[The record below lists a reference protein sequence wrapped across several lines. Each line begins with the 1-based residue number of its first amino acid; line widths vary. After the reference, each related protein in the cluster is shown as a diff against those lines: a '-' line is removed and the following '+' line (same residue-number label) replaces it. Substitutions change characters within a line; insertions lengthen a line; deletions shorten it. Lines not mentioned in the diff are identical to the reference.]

1 MAGAYEQCLREEL
14 ARAWN
19 PLSSP
24 VMNTE
29 LNFTAQASPDF
40 WWFDVWFFN
49 FPKQQKSSALSRNST
64 VDREF
69 EPFSWA
75 FLQVPDNNRQREP
88 QLTANPTGIK
98 GIQLST
104 VNWVAQLW
112 FLVSSVDQMYS
123 QLMIFS
129 IYGSRFIGNGIYSE
143 MEKQAQNQCLDST
156 PPPAESLKAGSESRG
171 AFPKSSSK
179 DSAGLAPWC
188 SSLVSPKPA
197 SLQVCASIL
206 ILFRFF
212 LIHTHSSL
220 N

>member
-1 MAGAYEQCLREEL
+1 MAGAYERCLREEL

-40 WWFDVWFFN
+40 WWFDVWFFS

-75 FLQVPDNNRQREP
+75 FLQVLDNNRQREP
-88 QLTANPTGIK
+88 QLTANPTSIK

-112 FLVSSVDQMYS
+112 FLVSSIDQMYS

-129 IYGSRFIGNGIYSE
+129 IYGSRFIGNGIYSK

-156 PPPAESLKAGSESRG
+156 LPHPRWVSQGWLWKSRCLPQE
-171 AFPKSSSK
+171 F
-179 DSAGLAPWC
+179 
-188 SSLVSPKPA
+188 
-197 SLQVCASIL
+197 
-206 ILFRFF
+206 
-212 LIHTHSSL
+212 
-220 N
+220 